1 MEDASMADSKFS
13 ASEEE
18 QSQESRPVGFED
30 DLSGVVIPVEL
41 PILPLRGVVI
51 FPSAIVPLLI
61 SRGSSL
67 KLVEDCRKGNNLL
80 GLATQKNPDDE
91 NPTAHALYARGCA
104 GRILKMLKYPDGS
117 VRILVQGI
125 KRIEIRDYVQYEPYI
140 RARVAHLQDTFV
152 PSKDLD
158 ALQAHMVSQFA
169 KFVSMVPYLP
179 DELQGVVMNIK
190 DPGRVSD
197 LIASN
202 LNISV
207 DEKQD
212 LLNSLEVSAR
222 LEKLSSIL
230 NREIEL
236 VELGNKIQTQ
246 VQSELNKNQ
255 KEFYLRQQMR
265 AIQKEL
271 GENDSRSNEIDDLRK
286 KIDDAQMP
294 EEARKAADNEL
305 DRLRMIPPESAEH
318 SMVRTYLEWL
328 VNLPWSVSTEDNL
341 DIHHARQVLD
351 EDHYDLEKIKD
362 RILEYLAVRKLKN
375 DSKGPILC
383 FVGPP
388 GVGKTSLGRS
398 IARAMGRKFA
408 RISLGGVRDEAEIRG
423 HRRTYIGSLPGRI
436 IQSLRTVGSHNPL
449 FMLDEID
456 KLGMDFRGD
465 PASALLEVLDPEQN
479 FTFSDHYL
487 DVPFD
492 LSKVMFITTAN
503 YLEPVPPALKD
514 RMEVIELAGY
524 TEEDKLEIA
533 KRHLIPKQIKENG
546 LTESQISLVDDAILS
561 IARSYTHEAGV
572 RNLERE
578 IGSVCR
584 KVARAVT
591 EGKTEQTVVTAA
603 KLRELLGPEKFFS
616 EVAERTQEPGVA
628 TGLAWTQNGGD
639 ILFIESTRMAGKKG
653 LTITGHLGDV
663 MKESAQAA
671 LSYVRSRSD
680 RLGVSS
686 DFFENCDLHIHVP
699 AGAIPKDGPS
709 AGITIATSLASLL
722 TGRPVHSHI
731 AMTGEITLR
740 GKVMPIGGVKEKV
753 LAARR
758 AGITT
763 VILPKRNEKDME
775 DVPANVRQEIQFR
788 FVETMDDV
796 LDVALE
802 PVAIP
807 VDAKPP
813 SFQRAVASS

>member
-30 DLSGVVIPVEL
+30 DLSGVVIPAEL

-125 KRIEIRDYVQYEPYI
+125 KRIEIRDYVQYEPYF

-212 LLNSLEVSAR
+212 LLNSLEVSTR

-271 GENDSRSNEIDDLRK
+271 GENDSRSNEIEDLRK

-533 KRHLIPKQIKENG
+533 KRHLIPKQIRENG

-628 TGLAWTQNGGD
+628 TGLAWTPNGGD

-813 SFQRAVASS
+813 SFQRAVAS

>member
-1 MEDASMADSKFS
+1 MADSKFS

-30 DLSGVVIPVEL
+30 DLSGVVIPAEL

-125 KRIEIRDYVQYEPYI
+125 KRIEIRDYVQYEPYF

-212 LLNSLEVSAR
+212 LLNSLEVSTR

-271 GENDSRSNEIDDLRK
+271 GENDSRSNEIEDLRK

-294 EEARKAADNEL
+294 EEARKVADNEL

-318 SMVRTYLEWL
+318 SMVRI
-328 VNLPWSVSTEDNL
+328 LP
-341 DIHHARQVLD
+341 
-351 EDHYDLEKIKD
+351 
-362 RILEYLAVRKLKN
+362 
-375 DSKGPILC
+375 
-383 FVGPP
+383 
-388 GVGKTSLGRS
+388 
-398 IARAMGRKFA
+398 
-408 RISLGGVRDEAEIRG
+408 
-423 HRRTYIGSLPGRI
+423 
-436 IQSLRTVGSHNPL
+436 
-449 FMLDEID
+449 
-456 KLGMDFRGD
+456 
-465 PASALLEVLDPEQN
+465 
-479 FTFSDHYL
+479 
-487 DVPFD
+487 
-492 LSKVMFITTAN
+492 
-503 YLEPVPPALKD
+503 
-514 RMEVIELAGY
+514 
-524 TEEDKLEIA
+524 
-533 KRHLIPKQIKENG
+533 
-546 LTESQISLVDDAILS
+546 
-561 IARSYTHEAGV
+561 
-572 RNLERE
+572 
-578 IGSVCR
+578 
-584 KVARAVT
+584 
-591 EGKTEQTVVTAA
+591 
-603 KLRELLGPEKFFS
+603 
-616 EVAERTQEPGVA
+616 
-628 TGLAWTQNGGD
+628 
-639 ILFIESTRMAGKKG
+639 
-653 LTITGHLGDV
+653 
-663 MKESAQAA
+663 
-671 LSYVRSRSD
+671 
-680 RLGVSS
+680 
-686 DFFENCDLHIHVP
+686 
-699 AGAIPKDGPS
+699 
-709 AGITIATSLASLL
+709 
-722 TGRPVHSHI
+722 
-731 AMTGEITLR
+731 
-740 GKVMPIGGVKEKV
+740 
-753 LAARR
+753 RR
-758 AGITT
+758 AT
-763 VILPKRNEKDME
+763 
-775 DVPANVRQEIQFR
+775 Q
-788 FVETMDDV
+788 
-796 LDVALE
+796 
-802 PVAIP
+802 
-807 VDAKPP
+807 
-813 SFQRAVASS
+813 